1 MLQTI
6 LKSALLIY
14 LGFAMVYLC
23 YMFVKTIIDDI
34 AWRKHNREL
43 KELLAKEKELFNKFE
58 KLNKQKYKIEK

>member
-23 YMFVKTIIDDI
+23 YMFIRTIIDDI

-43 KELLAKEKELFNKFE
+43 KELLVKEKELFKKVE
-58 KLNKQKYKIEK
+58 KLNKQKYRIEK

>member
-23 YMFVKTIIDDI
+23 YMFVRTIIDDI

-43 KELLAKEKELFNKFE
+43 KELLVKEKELFKKVE
-58 KLNKQKYKIEK
+58 KLNKQKYRIEK

>member
-23 YMFVKTIIDDI
+23 YMFIRTIIDDI
-34 AWRKHNREL
+34 TWRKHN
-43 KELLAKEKELFNKFE
+43 KEMKDLMLQEKELFKKLD
-58 KLNKQKYKIEK
+58 KLNKPKYKIEK

>member
-23 YMFVKTIIDDI
+23 YMFVRTIIDDI

-43 KELLAKEKELFNKFE
+43 KELLVKEKELFKKVE